1 MKKNIL
7 LAFTLMAALSSC
19 NDWLDKTPLSDITEE
34 NYFRTETDLQLFSNN
49 FYNTILDK
57 SPYDQQSDVYV
68 QQELSDELLG
78 GSNRIVPASGGGWTW
93 TALRNVNTLLG
104 NIDKCEDEEAAV
116 KYSALARF
124 FRAYFYFDKVKRF
137 GDVPWYD
144 KELFSSDEELYKAR
158 DSRELVMTNMLAD
171 IDYAIENLPA
181 KEEETSS
188 PFRVNRWAALALKS

>member
-78 GSNRIVPASGGGWTW
+78 GSNRIVPASGEDGPGLHCAMSIPCWETLISVRMKR
-93 TALRNVNTLLG
+93 LRSS
-104 NIDKCEDEEAAV
+104 IPHWPA
-116 KYSALARF
+116 SS
-124 FRAYFYFDKVKRF
+124 
-137 GDVPWYD
+137 VP
-144 KELFSSDEELYKAR
+144 
-158 DSRELVMTNMLAD
+158 
-171 IDYAIENLPA
+171 
-181 KEEETSS
+181 TSIS
-188 PFRVNRWAALALKS
+188 TR